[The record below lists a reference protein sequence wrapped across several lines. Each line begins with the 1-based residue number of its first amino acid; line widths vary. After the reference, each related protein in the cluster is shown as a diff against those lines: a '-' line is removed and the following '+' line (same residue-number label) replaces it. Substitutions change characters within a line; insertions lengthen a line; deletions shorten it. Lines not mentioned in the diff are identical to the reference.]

1 MKIKYLYNSYYLL
14 DTYPTDEDI
23 HYQIV
28 KYQTE
33 NNKIGEEF
41 SDKGAKS
48 ILEYK
53 VEQDVLVER
62 LNSLVEFGY
71 LATTRT
77 SKEKTYYT
85 LIKETY

>member
-1 MKIKYLYNSYYLL
+1 MKIKYLYNSYHLL
-14 DTYPTDEDI
+14 DSYPTDEDI

-28 KYQTE
+28 KHQSE
-33 NNKIGEEF
+33 NNKVGEEF

-48 ILEYK
+48 ILDYK

-62 LNSLVEFGY
+62 LNSLVELGY
-71 LATTRT
+71 LTTRT

-85 LIKETY
+85 LIKEEY